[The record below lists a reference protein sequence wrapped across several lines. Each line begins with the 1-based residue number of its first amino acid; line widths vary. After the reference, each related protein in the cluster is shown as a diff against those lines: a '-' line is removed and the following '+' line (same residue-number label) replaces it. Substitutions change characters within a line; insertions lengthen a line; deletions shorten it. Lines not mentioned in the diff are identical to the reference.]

1 MWAPGARVAV
11 TALCALGVL
20 TTSCGGSG
28 GVRTGAGGGAAAPR
42 SAHVGA
48 ADHRLRPRTGV
59 AAVVTRRLVMVDTSR
74 PTLTVPGHS
83 KASPV
88 RRIPVLVVYPAD
100 RHGRLPLVVFLHG
113 INSSAAAYSAFLDA
127 VAGFGY
133 VVAAPDSPETTG
145 GTGLADIEDFTV
157 LPGDAR
163 FVITELTAGVPGLPG
178 RLVDPGE
185 IAVAG
190 HSFGGAGAYGI
201 GYNTCCR
208 DPRVRAVLTLEGA
221 LLPYADGHFV
231 WHGPPLLMVVGT
243 RDPLIPVSI
252 ARKTLASM
260 TTPADLLALPGAD
273 HTGGLWP
280 GDVGHAQLLDVVKL
294 FLAATL
300 DRTARVRSTARDALD
315 RLARRPGSALTTA
328 RGGA

>member
-1 MWAPGARVAV
+1 
-11 TALCALGVL
+11 
-20 TTSCGGSG
+20 
-28 GVRTGAGGGAAAPR
+28 
-42 SAHVGA
+42 
-48 ADHRLRPRTGV
+48 
-59 AAVVTRRLVMVDTSR
+59 MVDTR
-74 PTLTVPGHS
+74 PTLTVPAHS

-88 RRIPVLVVYPAD
+88 RRIPVLVVFPVD
-100 RHGRLPLVVFLHG
+100 RRGRLPLVVFLHG
-113 INSSAAAYSAFLDA
+113 LNSSAGAYTAFLDA

-163 FVITELTAGVPGLPG
+163 FVITELTAGVPGLP
-178 RLVDPGE
+178 RHLVDPTE
-185 IAVAG
+185 VAVAG

-208 DPRVRAVLTLEGA
+208 DPRIRAVLSFEGA
-221 LLPYADGHFV
+221 LLPYPNGRFV

-243 RDPLIPVSI
+243 RDPLIPLPI
-252 ARKTLASM
+252 ARKTLGEM

-280 GDVGHAQLLDVVKL
+280 GDVGHAELLDVVKL

-300 DRTARVRSTARDALD
+300 GSGATSRSTAGHTLD
-315 RLARRPGSALTTA
+315 RLDRRPGSGLTSTHE
-328 RGGA
+328 GP